1 LAGTGEHMRGFIAAV
16 VALFV
21 AGAIAC
27 AAGGSDGGP
36 GPVVAEPDGGA
47 VAEGG
52 NGVPETSAPDVDAA
66 SPASDAGAPPVEA
79 GERVDAS
86 IPDATASDAGRDAD
100 AESGTIPTLVA
111 GSCDPTR
118 WSVTASVSAT
128 NNPPAF
134 AVDGLPP
141 TRWSSGIG
149 QAIGQYVDVDFGGF
163 VVIDQITLD
172 DSYGTNEHTDYAR
185 GVDVLGSIDGSSFPA
200 TLGSFSYAT
209 DPGAIVAMNFAPA
222 TTRAVRLQLNT
233 GVPTVW
239 WSIHEL
245 RVDCAAVNADG
256 GAGGGDAEAGAP
268 LDGGV
273 FDGGASCVAARAG
286 WSASSGIS
294 PASWKG
300 SASTTG
306 PNDTIQGAFDQN
318 ASTRWSSGQAQA
330 GGEWFKIDLGQSTSI
345 SAVGLYL
352 LNGNTGDSPSSY
364 ALELSTDDLAYATVA
379 TGLGAA
385 TTAICFPSQ
394 SARYLRV
401 TQTGTGDA
409 SWWSIYEIS
418 VFP

>member
-1 LAGTGEHMRGFIAAV
+1 MRGVLAAV
-16 VALFV
+16 VVLF

-36 GPVVAEPDGGA
+36 GLAVALHDGGG

-52 NGVPETSAPDVDAA
+52 SAVPETSTPDVDAT
-66 SPASDAGAPPVEA
+66 SPQPEAGEPPPVEA
-79 GERVDAS
+79 GMRIDAS
-86 IPDATASDAGRDAD
+86 IADAASDSGPDAEG
-100 AESGTIPTLVA
+100 GTIPTLIA
-111 GSCDPTR
+111 GSCDPAH
-118 WSVTASVSAT
+118 WVVTASVSAS
-128 NNPPAF
+128 NNPPGF

-141 TRWSSGIG
+141 TRWSSGVG

-163 VVIDQITLD
+163 VVVNQVTLD
-172 DSYGTNEHTDYAR
+172 DSYGANEHTDYPR
-185 GVDVLGSIDGSSFPA
+185 GVDVLGSTDGSTFSA
-200 TLGSFSYAT
+200 TLGSFAYAT
-209 DPGAIVAMNFAPA
+209 DPGAIVAMPFAPA
-222 TTRAVRLQLNT
+222 TARAVRLQLNT

-245 RVDCAAVNADG
+245 RVGCAAVNADG
-256 GAGGGDAEAGAP
+256 GTDGGGV
-268 LDGGV
+268 DGGALGEGGT
-273 FDGGASCVAARAG
+273 FDGGASCAAAGSG
-286 WSASSGIS
+286 WSSSSGIS

-300 SASTTG
+300 SASSTG

-318 ASTRWSSGQAQA
+318 ASTRWSSGQGQT

-345 SAVGLYL
+345 SAAGLYL
-352 LNGNTGDSPSSY
+352 LSGNTGDYPSSY
-364 ALELSTDDLAYATVA
+364 ALALSTDDLAYTTVA

-385 TTAICFPSQ
+385 TTAICFPTQ
-394 SARYLRV
+394 SARYLKV

>member
-1 LAGTGEHMRGFIAAV
+1 MRGFVAAV

-36 GPVVAEPDGGA
+36 GPVVAEPDGGSL
-47 VAEGG
+47 VEGG
-52 NGVPETSAPDVDAA
+52 SGGLETSAPQVDAM
-66 SPASDAGAPPVEA
+66 SPRDAGEVPTEA
-79 GERVDAS
+79 GTRIDAS
-86 IPDATASDAGRDAD
+86 MPDATMSDSGSDAD
-100 AESGTIPTLVA
+100 AEGGTVPTLIA

-118 WSVTASVSAT
+118 WTVTASVSAT

-141 TRWSSGIG
+141 TRWSSGVG

-172 DSYGTNEHTDYAR
+172 DSYGTNEHTDYPR
-185 GVDVLGSIDGSSFPA
+185 GVDVLGSMDGSTFGP

-209 DPGAIVAMNFAPA
+209 DPGAIVSMPFAPA

-245 RVDCAAVNADG
+245 RVGCMEVNADG
-256 GAGGGDAEAGAP
+256 GADDGGAEAGAP
-268 LDGGV
+268 ADGGA
-273 FDGGASCVAARAG
+273 FDGGASCAAAGSG
-286 WSASSGIS
+286 WSSSSGIS
-294 PASWKG
+294 PTSWKG
-300 SASTTG
+300 SASSTG

-330 GGEWFKIDLGQSTSI
+330 GGEWFKIDLGESTSI

-352 LNGNTGDSPSSY
+352 LSGNTGDYPSSY
-364 ALELSTDDLAYATVA
+364 ALTLSADDLAYTTVA

-394 SARYLRV
+394 SARYLKV